1 MRTFAAM
8 VWPGYGQRLVA
19 DTVGART
26 RTIFGLDAV
35 ADWTWPRIEHGL
47 TEAADIGAAIF
58 PDRLRFIR
66 VHCADA
72 KTSF

>member
-1 MRTFAAM
+1 M
-8 VWPGYGQRLVA
+8 VWPGYGQKLVA
-19 DTVGART
+19 DTVEART
-26 RTIFGLDAV
+26 WTIFGLDAV
-35 ADWTWPRIEHGL
+35 AAWARPRTGHGL